1 MALLRQGTVR
11 TLRGEV
17 YIVREAALA
26 LLDRLNIAHERLAPE
41 TISVELD
48 AVRDTPTIAL

>member
-17 YIVREAALA
+17 YVVREGSLA
-26 LLDRLNIAHERLAPE
+26 VLDSLNIAYERLALE
-41 TISVELD
+41 TISDELD
-48 AVRDTPTIAL
+48 AVRNSPTVSL